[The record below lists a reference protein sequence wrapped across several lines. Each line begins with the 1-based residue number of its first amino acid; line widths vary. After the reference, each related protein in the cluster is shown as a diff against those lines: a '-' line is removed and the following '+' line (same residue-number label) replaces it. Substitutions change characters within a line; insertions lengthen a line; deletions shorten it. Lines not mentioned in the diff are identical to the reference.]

1 MRCLESNGVENMR
14 ILFLNAY
21 FYPEEIASSYLGHN
35 IREAFVKSGS
45 SIVLFAPVPSRG
57 VSDEIRRVYGT
68 GKKDEAWYDGK
79 MIIHRFPMYQESRS
93 ALSRAFRYVLLVT
106 KLLNRG
112 LFSRDAKECD
122 VQFIPST
129 PPIMGIMASIIKF
142 FTKKPFIYCL
152 QDVFPDSLVGTGMTH
167 KGSILWKIGRVVEN
181 ITYRNADRIIVI
193 SADFKRNIMAK
204 GVLESKI
211 EVIYNWVDA
220 NAVRPVN
227 KEDNPLFGE
236 FNLNKELF
244 TVVYAGNLGN
254 AQNIDIILSAAYLLP
269 QIQFSIFGKGGQEE
283 EIRNRITKESLNNV
297 HLLPLQ
303 PMERVSYVYSLGD
316 ACIVSCKAGLGGSA
330 MPSKTWSIMSCGRP
344 VIANFDEG
352 ELKDILEDN
361 DCGVFSHAGDVQ
373 EFVDAIKV
381 LADNHA
387 RCEEMGRNAR
397 QFILDNLTKEVG
409 TQKYV
414 DVIKQFEKQ

>member
-1 MRCLESNGVENMR
+1 MKLLYLPAYYYPERSAGAHLIDDRNKAFIDGGFLMEIVTATPCRGLSKEERKRYYNPRKEIFFGGKLT
-14 ILFLNAY
+14 ILRFRMFAEGKNPLLRFFRYLLCFLNQFHYA
-21 FYPEEIASSYLGHN
+21 
-35 IREAFVKSGS
+35 KS
-45 SIVLFAPVPSRG
+45 VVADCVFLA
-57 VSDEIRRVYGT
+57 
-68 GKKDEAWYDGK
+68 
-79 MIIHRFPMYQESRS
+79 
-93 ALSRAFRYVLLVT
+93 
-106 KLLNRG
+106 
-112 LFSRDAKECD
+112 
-122 VQFIPST
+122 ST
-129 PPIMGIMASIIKF
+129 PPIQGVLGGLIKRRKGI
-142 FTKKPFIYCL
+142 PFVYNL
-152 QDVFPDSLVGTGMTH
+152 QDVFPDSLVGAGLAK
-167 KGSILWKIGRVVEN
+167 KGGVLWRIGRRIEDF
-181 ITYRNADRIIVI
+181 TYRNADKIIVI
-193 SADFKRNIMAK
+193 SQDIKRNIMAK
-204 GVLESKI
+204 GVPESKI

-220 NAVRPVN
+220 EAVRPVN
-227 KEDNPLFGE
+227 RVDNPLFEE

-254 AQNIDIILSAAYLLP
+254 AQNIDIILSAAYMLP
-269 QIQFSIFGKGGQEE
+269 KIQFAIFGKGGQED
-283 EIRNRITKESLNNV
+283 EIRNRIAKDSLSNV

-352 ELKDILEDN
+352 ELKDILEEN
-361 DCGVFSHAGDVQ
+361 DCGVFSHAGNIQ
-373 EFVDAIKV
+373 EFVDSIKL
-381 LADNHA
+381 LAENHA